1 MADCFELI
9 TKAVKY
15 LTLFGAVISFIIQLN
30 SKLSHGEQGEQQ
42 LILLTSNLSTISDKL
57 YEMY

>member
-30 SKLSHGEQGEQQ
+30 CNGEPGKQH

-57 YEMY
+57 TN